1 MHHGEHEPPELVELE
16 RLISAFGDSMELQ
29 VLCEVSA
36 GARSF
41 PVYAI
46 ALGNPAP
53 SVPAVGYFGGVHGVE
68 RIGSAVVLA
77 FLRSVIMRLRWD
89 ATLRHQLEHL
99 RMVFMPVVNPGGL
112 ARGTRANPVGVD
124 LMRNAPLDARDPVP
138 FLLGGQRLSPWL
150 PWYRGSKGEAM
161 QPESRALC
169 RVVESE
175 LLTHAFSI
183 AVDCHSGF
191 GARDRIWVPD
201 ASTRLPIAHLPE
213 MHALAEILDQTHLH
227 HPYVF
232 EPQSSQYLTHG
243 DLWDYLYQRAC
254 LEPAC
259 IHLPLTLEMGSWL
272 WVKKNPRQ
280 MLSLLGFFNPLI
292 AHRHARV
299 LRRHIQWLEFIG
311 RAACGHLGWVP
322 TGPERARH
330 RELALRRWYDSGG
343 FA

>member
-36 GARSF
+36 GTRSF

-150 PWYRGSKGEAM
+150 PWYRGSKGETM

-191 GARDRIWVPD
+191 GARDRIWFPY
-201 ASTRLPIAHLPE
+201 ASTRLPIVHLPE

-311 RAACGHLGWVP
+311 RAACEHLGWVP

>member
-138 FLLGGQRLSPWL
+138 FLLGALLQGADSAGSPAASA
-150 PWYRGSKGEAM
+150 PSEA
-161 QPESRALC
+161 
-169 RVVESE
+169 RVSGRHDEPVGF
-175 LLTHAFSI
+175 LLAI
-183 AVDCHSGF
+183 MND
-191 GARDRIWVPD
+191 D
-201 ASTRLPIAHLPE
+201 AIETRLRIEAAKALLP
-213 MHALAEILDQTHLH
+213 
-227 HPYVF
+227 YF
-232 EPQSSQYLTHG
+232 
-243 DLWDYLYQRAC
+243 RK
-254 LEPAC
+254 PA
-259 IHLPLTLEMGSWL
+259 
-272 WVKKNPRQ
+272 
-280 MLSLLGFFNPLI
+280 
-292 AHRHARV
+292 A
-299 LRRHIQWLEFIG
+299 
-311 RAACGHLGWVP
+311 
-322 TGPERARH
+322 
-330 RELALRRWYDSGG
+330 
-343 FA
+343 